1 MSMIWLGWGHEH
13 AGVGSA
19 DLNEFSYCPD
29 LLLKNATSFVCK
41 CMGVQKLPSELRIV
55 PGKLVYSQR
64 FLATP
69 FGRKN
74 SSDETRGLK
83 KGAVGGLRRKN
94 YWDKSEHGMKVD
106 AKQFLPSTCGERK
119 DETESV
125 I

>member
-1 MSMIWLGWGHEH
+1 MLHPFAREYI
-13 AGVGSA
+13 
-19 DLNEFSYCPD
+19 
-29 LLLKNATSFVCK
+29 
-41 CMGVQKLPSELRIV
+41 GVQKLPSELRIV

-64 FLATP
+64 FLATL

-83 KGAVGGLRRKN
+83 KGGLRRKK

-106 AKQFLPSTCGERK
+106 AKQSLPNTCGERK
-119 DETESV
+119 DETKSV